1 MSRKFGLLKLA
12 IACCFWIVIIRA
24 ALTYRA
30 CIFAMHLFAGVAKLV
45 DAPDSKFSS
54 DFVSQVKIKLFC
66 GVPVKGFAGSIKKDC
81 RQTINVFSA
90 RVVKLV
96 DTGDKRKP
104 VSLKN

>member
-1 MSRKFGLLKLA
+1 MCFRHHGLGQAEHESDLTHYL
-12 IACCFWIVIIRA
+12 CVLYQA
-24 ALTYRA
+24 AASANSSSARV
-30 CIFAMHLFAGVAKLV
+30 MKLV
-45 DAPDSKFSS
+45 DTGDSKFSS
-54 DFVSQVKIKLFC
+54 DFVSQVEIKLFC

>member
-1 MSRKFGLLKLA
+1 MLSFYLQRNNA
-12 IACCFWIVIIRA
+12 RV
-24 ALTYRA
+24 
-30 CIFAMHLFAGVAKLV
+30 VKLV
-45 DAPDSKFSS
+45 DTVDSKFSS

>member
-1 MSRKFGLLKLA
+1 MYNPPSR
-12 IACCFWIVIIRA
+12 
-24 ALTYRA
+24 
-30 CIFAMHLFAGVAKLV
+30 AGVAELV

-66 GVPVKGFAGSIKKDC
+66 SVPVKGFAGSIKKDC